1 MTLARKTRGMRRNLK
16 EEERR
21 EQLRQAAIKVF
32 STRGYP
38 QATLDDLVREA
49 GVSKSLLYWYW
60 DGKAALMAELI
71 DTCLEAY
78 KTLFREALAGEE
90 PFGDRLQEALCNYVG
105 LYRKHDQ
112 LNKLVHFCSLHH
124 DKKADQDFG
133 AQVDTHY
140 ADILDLLAQLIH
152 QGQSEGYF
160 RRDLDV
166 SATATGLLALVEGHI
181 YLSILDERMPLERIL
196 LPIISSLTASWGL
209 ASGTEP

>member
-1 MTLARKTRGMRRNLK
+1 MRRNLK

-32 STRGYP
+32 STQGYQ

-60 DGKAALMAELI
+60 DSKAALLAELI

-78 KTLFREALAGEE
+78 KALFREALAGEE
-90 PFGDRLQEALCNYVG
+90 PFGDRLQAALWNYVN
-105 LYRKHDQ
+105 LFRKQDQ

-133 AQVDTHY
+133 AQVNAHY
-140 ADILDLLAQLIH
+140 AEILDLLVQLIH
-152 QGQSEGYF
+152 QGQAEGYF
-160 RRDLDV
+160 RRDLD
-166 SATATGLLALVEGHI
+166 APAAATGLLALVEGHI
-181 YLSILDERMPLERIL
+181 YLAILDERMPLERIL
-196 LPIISSLTASWGL
+196 LPIISALSARWGAASA
-209 ASGTEP
+209 ASETDP